1 MSKTNRTAKELS
13 ETIRDMKRIVEKLNE
28 EIETSQKAIRQA
40 QLNINAWQHE
50 IDNSLQ
56 QKLRTQGQIEI
67 MEQWLTETEG

>member
-13 ETIRDMKRIVEKLNE
+13 ETIRDMKRIVEKLND
-28 EIETSQKAIRQA
+28 EIEASQQAIRPA
-40 QLNINAWQHE
+40 QLNINAWQQE

>member
-1 MSKTNRTAKELS
+1 MSKTNRTAKELE
-13 ETIRDMKRIVEKLNE
+13 ETIRDMKRIVAKLND

-67 MEQWLTETEG
+67 MEQWLTETEA

>member
-13 ETIRDMKRIVEKLNE
+13 ETIRDMKRIVAKLND
-28 EIETSQKAIRQA
+28 EIEASQKAIRQA

-67 MEQWLTETEG
+67 M

>member
-13 ETIRDMKRIVEKLNE
+13 ETIRDMKRIVAKLNN

-40 QLNINAWQHE
+40 QLNINAWQQE

>member
-13 ETIRDMKRIVEKLNE
+13 ETIRDMKRIVAKLND
-28 EIETSQKAIRQA
+28 EIEASQKAIRQA

>member
-1 MSKTNRTAKELS
+1 MSKTNRTAKELR

-28 EIETSQKAIRQA
+28 EIEASQKAIRQA

-67 MEQWLTETEG
+67 MEQWLTETEE

>member
-13 ETIRDMKRIVEKLNE
+13 ETIRDMKRIVEKLNN

-40 QLNINAWQHE
+40 QLNINAWQQE

>member
-28 EIETSQKAIRQA
+28 EIEASQKAIRQA

>member
-1 MSKTNRTAKELS
+1 MSKTNRTAKELE
-13 ETIRDMKRIVEKLNE
+13 ETIRDMKRIVAKLND

-67 MEQWLTETEG
+67 MEQWLTETKA

>member
-13 ETIRDMKRIVEKLNE
+13 ETIRDMKRIVEKLNN

>member
-13 ETIRDMKRIVEKLNE
+13 ETIRDMKRIVAKLNE

-40 QLNINAWQHE
+40 QLNINAWQQE

>member
-1 MSKTNRTAKELS
+1 MSKTNRTAKELR

>member
-13 ETIRDMKRIVEKLNE
+13 ETIRDMKRIVEKLND
-28 EIETSQKAIRQA
+28 EIEASQKAIRQA